1 MARPDWGAKQQEF
14 LADHAKTN
22 VSPKEWCEAQ
32 GLNYSTAKRH
42 IKIANAQKTAKGK
55 TANSQIDK
63 VEKSVEELMDEEGI
77 NHQQATFVVEYLK
90 DKNGTQA
97 AVRAGYS
104 EKTANEQAARLL
116 ANVSV
121 ADAINKQLKA
131 LAIRTLINADEIVA
145 NMWQVATLDMREISE
160 LRRGCC
166 RHCWGENF
174 GYQWTEEEYEKA
186 CERAEARDKPAPS
199 LRGGL
204 GYVRTLSPN
213 DDCPAC
219 GGEGVA
225 REFFHDSRK
234 LSPVAAMAF
243 NGVKRTK
250 DGIEIMTLDR
260 AAMYDRVMKHI
271 GMLDSPAAKRIQQLE
286 AEKRELENAR
296 LRDESNKPE
305 RPENVEEDY
314 QLQALTPD
322 ENIPGKPIL

>member
-1 MARPDWGAKQQEF
+1 MARPDWGSLQEEF
-14 LADHAKTN
+14 LADHAQSSI
-22 VSPKEWCEAQ
+22 SPKDWCEAK
-32 GLNYSTAKRH
+32 GLKYSSAKRY
-42 IKIANAQKTAKGK
+42 IKIANAQKNAKGQA
-55 TANSQIDK
+55 ANSHIAK
-63 VEKSVEELMDEEGI
+63 VAKSVEELMNEDGI
-77 NHQQATFVVEYLK
+77 NHQQALFVVEYLK

-97 AVRAGYS
+97 AIRAGYS
-104 EKTANEQAARLL
+104 ESNADKIGPALLGNSRVAA
-116 ANVSV
+116 
-121 ADAINKQLKA
+121 AINNQLKA

-145 NMWQVATLDMREISE
+145 NLWQVATLDMREISE

-166 RHCWGENF
+166 RHCWGDNF

-186 CERAEARDKPAPS
+186 CERAESRDKPAPS

-296 LRDESNKPE
+296 LRDESNKPD